1 VTISSDTLSRL
12 SSAVEVLATAEGSR
26 EHRAKVALSFLSE
39 IDGAE
44 FVGDPAEVHWNY
56 IESVAEAIANGTAEK
71 GPGWKVYQC
80 DLAGVQCALSYPGS
94 IGECGPV
101 NAQRRGLGGACLCA
115 GQL

>member
-1 VTISSDTLSRL
+1 MTISSDTLSRL

-39 IDGAE
+39 IDGTE

-71 GPGWKVYQC
+71 GLVGRYISAIW
-80 DLAGVQCALSYPGS
+80 LAFSAHCPIQA
-94 IGECGPV
+94 
-101 NAQRRGLGGACLCA
+101 R
-115 GQL
+115 